1 MTYLVSCRQ
10 DIDMEI
16 ETFFGRRHKFAG
28 SLENE
33 FEEKYLYLLRT
44 VCGHY
49 VVQGDDGLLVAD
61 EGSVLQQGAPPL
73 APAVL
78 VTHGRGS

>member
-1 MTYLVSCRQ
+1 
-10 DIDMEI
+10 MEI

-33 FEEKYLYLLRT
+33 FEDEYLLRT
-44 VCGHY
+44 VCGGHY
-49 VVQGDDGLLVAD
+49 VVQRDDGLLVAD
-61 EGSVLQQGAPPL
+61 EGSVLHHGAPPL

>member
-1 MTYLVSCRQ
+1 
-10 DIDMEI
+10 MEI

-33 FEEKYLYLLRT
+33 FEEEYLLRA

-61 EGSVLQQGAPPL
+61 EGSVLL
-73 APAVL
+73 
-78 VTHGRGS
+78 H

>member
-1 MTYLVSCRQ
+1 MMKYLVSCQ

-33 FEEKYLYLLRT
+33 FEEEYLLRT

-49 VVQGDDGLLVAD
+49 VVQGDDCLLVAD
-61 EGSVLQQGAPPL
+61 EGSLLQHGVPSL

>member
-1 MTYLVSCRQ
+1 MMTYLVSCQ

-33 FEEKYLYLLRT
+33 EEYLLRA

-49 VVQGDDGLLVAD
+49 VVQRDDGLLVAD
-61 EGSVLQQGAPPL
+61 ERSVLQLHHGAPPL

>member
-1 MTYLVSCRQ
+1 
-10 DIDMEI
+10 MEI

-33 FEEKYLYLLRT
+33 FEEEYLLRA

-61 EGSVLQQGAPPL
+61 EGGVLQLQ
-73 APAVL
+73 
-78 VTHGRGS
+78 H

>member
-1 MTYLVSCRQ
+1 MMTYLVSCRQ

-33 FEEKYLYLLRT
+33 FEEEYLLRA

-49 VVQGDDGLLVAD
+49 VVQRDDGLLVAD
-61 EGSVLQQGAPPL
+61 EGSVLQ
-73 APAVL
+73 
-78 VTHGRGS
+78 H

>member
-1 MTYLVSCRQ
+1 
-10 DIDMEI
+10 MEI

-33 FEEKYLYLLRT
+33 FEEKYLLRA

-49 VVQGDDGLLVAD
+49 VVQRDDGLLVAD
-61 EGSVLQQGAPPL
+61 EGSVLQLQHGAPPL

>member
-1 MTYLVSCRQ
+1 
-10 DIDMEI
+10 MEI

-33 FEEKYLYLLRT
+33 FEEEYLLRA

-61 EGSVLQQGAPPL
+61 EGSVLQLQHGVPPL

-78 VTHGRGS
+78 VTHGRDS

>member
-1 MTYLVSCRQ
+1 
-10 DIDMEI
+10 MEI

-33 FEEKYLYLLRT
+33 FEEEYLLRT

-49 VVQGDDGLLVAD
+49 VVQRDDGLLVAD
-61 EGSVLQQGAPPL
+61 ERSVLQLQHGVPPL